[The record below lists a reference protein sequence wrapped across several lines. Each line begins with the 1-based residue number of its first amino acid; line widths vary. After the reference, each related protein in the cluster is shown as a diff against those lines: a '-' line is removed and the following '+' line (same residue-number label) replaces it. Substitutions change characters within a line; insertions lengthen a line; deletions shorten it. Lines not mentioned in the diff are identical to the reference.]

1 MSFVHL
7 HVHSEYSLLDG
18 ASRIPDLVQL
28 AAASGMPA
36 LALTDHGVLYGAV
49 EFYTAARAAG
59 IKPIIGCELYV
70 AGRSHEQKEAHVDR
84 DPHHL
89 IVLVRNAEGYGNLLQ
104 LVTRSHLDGFYY
116 RPRVDKDLL
125 RRHAGGL
132 IALSACLGGEVCA
145 RIRDRDYAGAR
156 DAALEFQEIFG
167 RGNYFLELQDHGIA
181 LQGEANAA
189 LCQISGETGIPLV
202 ATNDAHYSRRD
213 DAEAHDVLLC
223 LQTGTVVAEP
233 RRLRFEGDEF
243 YLKSPAEMRERFASR
258 PEAVAN
264 TLEIAD
270 RCSLELELDR
280 PRLPRYDVPAGQT
293 PEAYLRQLAEAGLRA
308 RYQPIT
314 PAVRARFEEEFAV
327 IAEMGYASYFLIV
340 SDFVAYARRA
350 GVSVGPGRGSATGSI
365 VSYALGITTL
375 DPLRHGLLFERFL
388 NRERVSMP
396 DIDIDFDDRNRDRVI
411 DYVAAKY
418 GQDRVAQII
427 TFGTM
432 KARAVIRDVGRVL
445 GVPLPDVDRLAKLV
459 PFALGMT
466 LEKAIQ
472 MVPELR
478 EAELHPSYE
487 RLIRNARKL
496 EGLARH
502 ASTHAAGIV
511 IAPAPL
517 PEFVPLQQGITRGE
531 RGEKRSVMTQY
542 DMDAVQRIGLL
553 KMDFLGLRNLSI
565 IQDCLANIEKTRGR
579 RLDLDALPLDDPA
592 TYALLSAGDTEGVF
606 QMESPGLRRLL
617 QDMKPSSFDDITAAI
632 ALYRPGPI
640 EGGMIDQYVKCK
652 HGERQ
657 IVYPLPLLEPILRET
672 YGVIVYQE
680 QVMQIASSVAGFSM
694 GEADILRGAMG
705 KKKKD
710 EMAKMRQKFV
720 AGAVARQVSEAKAN
734 EIFDLMA
741 YFAGYGFPKAH
752 SAAYAVISYQT
763 AYLKANYPLEYMA
776 ALLTNDAGNQLKIAA
791 AIIDCHARNITV
803 LPPDINRSGA
813 TFTIQDGVLLY
824 GLRAIKNV
832 GAKLVDDLAAEREG
846 HGPYRSLLEL
856 CLRSDPRELN
866 KRALE
871 SLIRAGALDALGE
884 RARLLAS
891 IDAVT
896 DRAARIQAERDSGQT
911 SLFGLLPAEE
921 DAAASPEAFLAS
933 GVPPAPPE
941 ECLRWE
947 KELLG
952 LYLSDHPLRRIERD
966 LHDRVD
972 TYLNQIDAR
981 LEDHEVRVGGAVKDC
996 RLIFT
1001 RQNRQMAFV
1010 QLEDLTASIELIV
1023 FPREYELYRELLH
1036 PDAIVVV
1043 RGTVDA
1049 RGMGGAS
1056 DTEEEAERGEAVK
1069 IRVDEVY
1076 RFDDPA
1082 HDGWSPTQVVH
1093 VRVPAEASTEQMAA
1107 LDALLGEHPGSD
1119 QVVMH
1124 LLRDD
1129 KVVRMELGER
1139 FRVTAGGEAGAAL
1152 GLAVRDLL
1160 GPGAWEVETVRRRTE
1175 RPPAQRRRTAPPVE
1189 V

>member
-18 ASRIPDLVQL
+18 ASRISDLVQR
-28 AAASGMPA
+28 AAADGMPA

-59 IKPIIGCELYV
+59 IKPIVGCELYV

-89 IVLVRNAEGYGNLLQ
+89 IVLVRDREGYRNLLQ
-104 LVTRSHLDGFYY
+104 LVTRSHLYGFYY
-116 RPRVDKDLL
+116 KPRVDKELL

-132 IALSACLGGEVCA
+132 IALSACLGGEVCM
-145 RIRDRDYAGAR
+145 RIREGDYAGAR
-156 DAALEFQEIFG
+156 DTALEFRDIFG
-167 RGNYFLELQDHGIA
+167 AENYYLELQDHGIA
-181 LQGEANAA
+181 LQADANAA
-189 LCQISGETGIPLV
+189 LCRISAETGIPVV
-202 ATNDAHYSRRD
+202 ATNDSHYTHRD

-233 RRLRFEGDEF
+233 RRMRFEGDEY
-243 YLKSPAEMRERFASR
+243 YLKSPAEMQERFASL
-258 PEAVAN
+258 PEAITN

-270 RCSLELELDR
+270 RCNLELELER
-280 PRLPRYDVPAGQT
+280 PKLPRYEVPGGQA
-293 PEAYLRQLAEAGLRA
+293 PEAYLRQLAEAGLQA

-314 PAVRARFEEEFAV
+314 PEVRARFEEEFAV

-340 SDFVAYARRA
+340 SDFVAHARRI
-350 GVSVGPGRGSATGSI
+350 GVSVGPGRGSAAGSI

-418 GQDRVAQII
+418 GQDHVAQII

-459 PFALGMT
+459 HFALGMK
-466 LEKAIQ
+466 LEKAIH

-478 EAELHPSYE
+478 EAEQHPAYE
-487 RLIRNARKL
+487 KHIRNARKL

-517 PEFVPLQQGITRGE
+517 PEFVPLQLGILRGE
-531 RGEKRSVMTQY
+531 RDEKRAVMTQY
-542 DMDAVQRIGLL
+542 DMNAVQRIGLL

-565 IQDCLANIEKTRGR
+565 IQDCLANIERTRGQ
-579 RLDLDALPLDDPA
+579 RLDLDALPLEDPA
-592 TYALLSAGDTEGVF
+592 TFALLSAGDTEGVF

-652 HGERQ
+652 HGERE
-657 IVYPLPLLEPILRET
+657 IVYPLPQLEPILRET

-720 AGAVARQVSEAKAN
+720 AGAAARQVSDAKAN

-763 AYLKANYPLEYMA
+763 AYLKANFPLEYMA
-776 ALLTNDAGNQLKIAA
+776 ALLTNEAGNHDKIAT

-803 LPPDINRSGA
+803 LPPDVNRSSA
-813 TFTIQDGVLLY
+813 AFTIRDGTILF

-832 GAKLVDDLAAEREG
+832 GAKLVDDLLAERERG
-846 HGPYRSLLEL
+846 GPYRSLLDL
-856 CLRSDPRELN
+856 CLRSDLRELN

-884 RARLLAS
+884 RACLLAS

-896 DRAARIQAERDSGQT
+896 DRAARLQDERASGQT
-911 SLFGLLPAEE
+911 SIFGLLPQAE
-921 DAAASPEAFLAS
+921 DDVANPVAFLAS
-933 GVPPAPPE
+933 GIPAAAQDE
-941 ECLRWE
+941 RLRWE

-952 LYLSDHPLRRIERD
+952 LYLSDHPLRRIERE
-966 LHDRVD
+966 LHERVD

-1001 RQNRQMAFV
+1001 RHNRQMAFV

-1049 RGMGGAS
+1049 RGLGGSEA
-1056 DTEEEAERGEAVK
+1056 EEEVERGDAVK

-1076 RFDDPA
+1076 RFDDPV
-1082 HDGWSPTQVVH
+1082 HDGWSPTQVAH
-1093 VRVPAEASTEQMAA
+1093 VRVPAETAAEQMAA
-1107 LDALLGEHPGSD
+1107 LEALLGKYPGPD

-1129 KVVRMELGER
+1129 KVVRLELGER
-1139 FRVTAGGEAGAAL
+1139 FRVTAGGDAGAAL
-1152 GLAVRDLL
+1152 GQAIRDLL
-1160 GPGAWEVETVRRRTE
+1160 GPGAWEVETVRRRTDG
-1175 RPPAQRRRTAPPVE
+1175 RRRPA
-1189 V
+1189 